1 MANAVNGGEGISNAH
16 AYLGDLET
24 VDHRQLSVFPGGKVL
39 TLPLIYLPDI
49 VLFPGDDLPL
59 RMLSDSMIIGIRN
72 LLSHEGALLAVL
84 PPHQASTQYGVTV
97 RVERFTVEDHSAAMT
112 GAARQRFRLV
122 KRLRSESSAAIL
134 WGEVEILPQDRAQS
148 IPFDNLC
155 WHREDEKKEN
165 ETSKKRSLRKLRGRQ
180 YPAYWGCSTYALYD
194 ARVLVQKIQNMLL
207 SNIHGEWFRKPRTDR
222 SRAPNG
228 EEEDEKSSLVHY
240 LALPSDRQDPNL
252 FAYWVAGNLPLD
264 TTQRL
269 ELLSMNSTVRLLRRE
284 IELLE
289 QVEEDIYCSMCGT
302 FLANTREIF
311 SMTARGAAGG
321 TFVNPGGHVFQVL
334 TLREV
339 DRAHVFVDM
348 TRSTEDTWFAGYGWS
363 ITHCNSCYQHLG
375 WRFDR
380 VDSHGLPA
388 TFFGF
393 RRAALTRSRGSRRVD
408 PRSIGLDGYDTE
420 DYEESIA
427 SSDGSSAN
435 SEEMPLLLSTS
446 TGTE

>member
-24 VDHRQLSVFPGGKVL
+24 VDHRQLSVFPGGK
-39 TLPLIYLPDI
+39 

-194 ARVLVQKIQNMLL
+194 ARVL
-207 SNIHGEWFRKPRTDR
+207 
-222 SRAPNG
+222 
-228 EEEDEKSSLVHY
+228 
-240 LALPSDRQDPNL
+240 
-252 FAYWVAGNLPLD
+252 
-264 TTQRL
+264 
-269 ELLSMNSTVRLLRRE
+269 E

-435 SEEMPLLLSTS
+435 SEEMHLLLSTS